1 MTDVL
6 LIQPPIRD
14 FYLTAKR
21 TVPYGLTCI
30 AAALLK
36 AGFTVN
42 IFDALATSRSRTID
56 LPAEMHFVRQYYP
69 RPDRSPFGL
78 FHQYRHFGYAFDH
91 IARAAKDSG
100 AFLVGIS
107 ALFTPYFQEALKV
120 AEAVKRYHPACKIVV
135 GGHHP
140 TTLPLDAME
149 HPAIDFVLRGEGEV
163 SVPLLA
169 KALKAGTG
177 VAAIPGIV
185 FRKKDGSVQVDNPAW
200 MENPDLLP
208 LPAGHLVKHNFY
220 QRKNKSSAVIVT
232 SRGCP
237 LKCTYC
243 SVGASSGLPYRRRAA
258 ASVFRELETAVTRY
272 NAGFIDFEDEN
283 LVWDKKWFLNLLQR
297 IINRFN
303 GTRLELRAMNGLLP
317 SSLDDETVQAMQAAG
332 FKTLNLSLGSTSRV
346 RLERFKRPD
355 VREAFDR
362 ALDLAETCGLT
373 AVGYVI
379 AGAPYQSAQESLAD
393 LLFLAARRVLAGL
406 SIFYPAPGSRD
417 FELCRTLNILPG
429 SFSLMRSS
437 VLPLSHTTTRTQAV
451 TLLRL
456 ARILNFMKHLKDLDS
471 AAAGTPNQPAGS
483 HKPGHRIDT
492 GRKLLEMFLDDGK
505 IRGITPDNQI
515 FEHDISTELTRGFIR
530 GLKNVRLRGTC

>member
-1 MTDVL
+1 
-6 LIQPPIRD
+6 
-14 FYLTAKR
+14 
-21 TVPYGLTCI
+21 
-30 AAALLK
+30 
-36 AGFTVN
+36 
-42 IFDALATSRSRTID
+42 
-56 LPAEMHFVRQYYP
+56 
-69 RPDRSPFGL
+69 
-78 FHQYRHFGYAFDH
+78 
-91 IARAAKDSG
+91 
-100 AFLVGIS
+100 
-107 ALFTPYFQEALKV
+107 
-120 AEAVKRYHPACKIVV
+120 
-135 GGHHP
+135 
-140 TTLPLDAME
+140 
-149 HPAIDFVLRGEGEV
+149 
-163 SVPLLA
+163 
-169 KALKAGTG
+169 
-177 VAAIPGIV
+177 
-185 FRKKDGSVQVDNPAW
+185 
-200 MENPDLLP
+200 
-208 LPAGHLVKHNFY
+208 
-220 QRKNKSSAVIVT
+220 
-232 SRGCP
+232 
-237 LKCTYC
+237 
-243 SVGASSGLPYRRRAA
+243 
-258 ASVFRELETAVTRY
+258 
-272 NAGFIDFEDEN
+272 
-283 LVWDKKWFLNLLQR
+283 
-297 IINRFN
+297 
-303 GTRLELRAMNGLLP
+303 MNGLLP
-317 SSLDDETVQAMQAAG
+317 SSLDAETVQAMQAAG
-332 FKTLNLSLGSTSRV
+332 FKTLNLSLGSTSRA
-346 RLERFKRPD
+346 RLERFQRPD
-355 VREAFDR
+355 VRGAFDR

>member
-1 MTDVL
+1 MAVPEVSLTDVF

-56 LPAEMHFVRQYYP
+56 LPVEMHFIRKYYP

-78 FHQYRHFGYAFDH
+78 FHQYRHFGYAFEH

-140 TTLPLDAME
+140 TTLPLSAME

-163 SVPLLA
+163 SLPLLA

-185 FRKKDGSVQVDNPAW
+185 FRKQDGSVQVGNPAW

-208 LPAGHLVKHNFY
+208 LPAGHG
-220 QRKNKSSAVIVT
+220 QT
-232 SRGCP
+232 Q
-237 LKCTYC
+237 
-243 SVGASSGLPYRRRAA
+243 
-258 ASVFRELETAVTRY
+258 
-272 NAGFIDFEDEN
+272 
-283 LVWDKKWFLNLLQR
+283 LL
-297 IINRFN
+297 
-303 GTRLELRAMNGLLP
+303 
-317 SSLDDETVQAMQAAG
+317 
-332 FKTLNLSLGSTSRV
+332 
-346 RLERFKRPD
+346 
-355 VREAFDR
+355 
-362 ALDLAETCGLT
+362 
-373 AVGYVI
+373 
-379 AGAPYQSAQESLAD
+379 SAQKQKQ
-393 LLFLAARRVLAGL
+393 R
-406 SIFYPAPGSRD
+406 GS
-417 FELCRTLNILPG
+417 C
-429 SFSLMRSS
+429 
-437 VLPLSHTTTRTQAV
+437 
-451 TLLRL
+451 
-456 ARILNFMKHLKDLDS
+456 
-471 AAAGTPNQPAGS
+471 
-483 HKPGHRIDT
+483 
-492 GRKLLEMFLDDGK
+492 
-505 IRGITPDNQI
+505 
-515 FEHDISTELTRGFIR
+515 
-530 GLKNVRLRGTC
+530 

>member
-1 MTDVL
+1 MTDVF

-42 IFDALATSRSRTID
+42 IFDALATSRSRNID
-56 LPAEMHFVRQYYP
+56 LPAEIHFVRKYYP

-78 FHQYRHFGYAFDH
+78 FHQYRHFGYAFEH

-120 AEAVKRYHPACKIVV
+120 AEAVKRYHPTCKIVV

-140 TTLPLDAME
+140 TALPLSAME

-163 SVPLLA
+163 SMPLLA

-185 FRKKDGSVQVDNPAW
+185 FRKQDGSVQVDNPAW

-208 LPAGHLVKHNFY
+208 LPAGHLVKHSFY
-220 QRKNKSSAVIVT
+220 QRKNKSSVVIVT

-243 SVGASSGLPYRRRAA
+243 SVGASSGLPYRRRTA
-258 ASVFRELETAVTRY
+258 ASVFRELEIAVTRY

-283 LVWDKKWFLNLLQR
+283 LAWDKKWFLNLLQR

-317 SSLDDETVQAMQAAG
+317 SSLDDEMVQAMQAAG
-332 FKTLNLSLGSTSRV
+332 FKTLNLSLGSTSRA

-355 VREAFDR
+355 VREAFNK

-406 SIFYPAPGSRD
+406 SIFYPAPGSQD

-429 SFSLMRSS
+429 TFSLMRSS
-437 VLPLSHTTTRTQAV
+437 ALPLSHTTTRTQAA

-456 ARILNFMKHLKDLDS
+456 ARILNFMKYLKDLDS
-471 AAAGTPNQPAGS
+471 AAASTANQPAGS
-483 HKPGHRIDT
+483 HKSGHRIDT